1 MKCVDLTHYIFIN
14 KSDPIGLTG
23 YLCTREELEDAEK
36 VILYT
41 KELAHL

>member
-1 MKCVDLTHYIFIN
+1 MKCVDLTRYMFIN

-23 YLCTREELEDAEK
+23 YLCSKEELEDAEK
-36 VILYT
+36 VILCT